1 MKIKR
6 FYGTSVIGFC
16 HVCGKQFGD
25 YTKRKQA
32 YQHAKKTGHK
42 VHIEINN
49 VFQYN

>member
-6 FYGTSVIGFC
+6 YYGSSVIGFC
-16 HVCGKQFGD
+16 HDCGKQFED

-42 VHIEINN
+42 VQVEITN
-49 VFQYN
+49 VIHYN